1 MQAHFWIFMAVASA
15 QEPDLGEKP
24 EIPDTDLRAPLVIQ
38 DVFSSLTPA
47 DLAQLR
53 VDLAEAVPHAAC
65 LLRAERR
72 QESVVGR
79 LHAVMRFETD
89 GTVSSITLE
98 GDLAS
103 PTVRQCLRRRLD
115 VIVVPPNPRRG
126 PLLVPQT
133 YIFGRGPP
141 EALIE
146 SPTATSEPTEDD
158 RLTLRAGET
167 RLRSEELYENG
178 VTITSYATRFDILGP
193 ASHAGEQVEVIFF
206 GEYDTFA
213 WREQGAV
220 LCARVDTVA
229 PEPCAGAAV
238 GCTAFRWNAVHVLSE
253 LECPE

>member
-1 MQAHFWIFMAVASA
+1 MQAHFRIFMAVASA
-15 QEPDLGEKP
+15 QEPDLGEKS

-53 VDLAEAVPHAAC
+53 ADLAEAVPRPAC

-79 LHAVMRFETD
+79 LHAVTQFETD

-141 EALIE
+141 EALIVGE
-146 SPTATSEPTEDD
+146 SPTAASEPTEDD
-158 RLTLRAGET
+158 RACVACRRAGGGDF
-167 RLRSEELYENG
+167 LR
-178 VTITSYATRFDILGP
+178 
-193 ASHAGEQVEVIFF
+193 
-206 GEYDTFA
+206 
-213 WREQGAV
+213 
-220 LCARVDTVA
+220 
-229 PEPCAGAAV
+229 
-238 GCTAFRWNAVHVLSE
+238 
-253 LECPE
+253 